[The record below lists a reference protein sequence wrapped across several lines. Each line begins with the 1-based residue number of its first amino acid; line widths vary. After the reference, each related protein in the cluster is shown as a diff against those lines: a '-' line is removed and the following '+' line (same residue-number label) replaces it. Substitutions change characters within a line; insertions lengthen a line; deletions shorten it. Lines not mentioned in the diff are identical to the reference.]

1 MTYLLESNVKVR
13 HLQLWLDFLSS
24 KENHENDIF
33 FLKFSFQP
41 GSPRKSWRSY
51 FDLVVVDTKK
61 PLFFAEG
68 TVLRQVDTVWKSVWR
83 VASQCWASTVSSNL
97 FPFYTQNTGKLRIG
111 TYTGDLQHGTVY
123 SGGETALSFPSTILS
138 LLVKFNSVQFSCLTC
153 VFWLQDPQTLF
164 VICWAS

>member
-33 FLKFSFQP
+33 FKIFSFQP
-41 GSPRKSWRSY
+41 GSPKKSWRSY

-68 TVLRQVDTVWKSVWR
+68 TVLRQVDTV
-83 VASQCWASTVSSNL
+83 
-97 FPFYTQNTGKLRIG
+97 
-111 TYTGDLQHGTVY
+111 
-123 SGGETALSFPSTILS
+123 
-138 LLVKFNSVQFSCLTC
+138 
-153 VFWLQDPQTLF
+153 
-164 VICWAS
+164 